1 MLPGS
6 IEQAPSQ
13 MRGST
18 SDGSSLSMSLCL
30 RAPRERQ
37 FGAQAPMLMVFSF
50 LIVFLVPA
58 ALYESWTVPLGCWRQ
73 ASASTD
79 ACQPN

>member
-1 MLPGS
+1 M
-6 IEQAPSQ
+6 
-13 MRGST
+13 
-18 SDGSSLSMSLCL
+18 

>member
-1 MLPGS
+1 M
-6 IEQAPSQ
+6 
-13 MRGST
+13 
-18 SDGSSLSMSLCL
+18 

-37 FGAQAPMLMVFSF
+37 SGAQAPMLMVFSF

-58 ALYESWTVPLGCWRQ
+58 ALYESWMVPLGCWRQ